1 MINDNI
7 DSLGLTTLTRN
18 ALFQAGIKKVSQLS
32 HMDLSDLKKVF
43 GLGNKGIEAIALS
56 LPESLIAEQYKQEKL
71 LALKMEKLTIKKA
84 EEQIAGILR
93 QLEIDQDIVVKDIS
107 AEAMDLTSLDDDR
120 QRLKMRV
127 VIETERLPGR
137 EW

>member
-1 MINDNI
+1 
-7 DSLGLTTLTRN
+7 
-18 ALFQAGIKKVSQLS
+18 
-32 HMDLSDLKKVF
+32 
-43 GLGNKGIEAIALS
+43 
-56 LPESLIAEQYKQEKL
+56 
-71 LALKMEKLTIKKA
+71 MEILTIKKA
-84 EEQIAGILR
+84 EEQIAGIIR

-107 AEAMDLTSLDDDR
+107 AEALDLTAMNDDR